1 MPLAPQATIWTVE
14 GALRPPEV
22 LWVKKGW
29 TSEKGMRR
37 EIIADVTPHEAR
49 VALLEDGELAEVQV
63 ELRGNERLV
72 GNIYKGR
79 VANVLPGMQAAFV
92 DVGLDKNA
100 FLYVGDLLA
109 DKSDFDFEDNCG
121 VVDRELKD
129 VNIKDILKKG
139 QEIIVQVLKQ
149 PGGTKGARIT
159 THITLPGRTIV
170 LMPTVDH
177 IGVSRKIEDEKER
190 ERLKNIMTAHKPEG
204 MGVIV
209 RTAAAGCTQEEL
221 FRDLHFLVRLWER
234 IQKKGSLVSAPR
246 LIHAEETLMFRTA
259 RDMFTSEVDSFV
271 INDRECYEKVLTVA
285 EITQPEIADRIKLY
299 EERDNI
305 FDVYNIENKI
315 EKIFNRKVWMDN
327 GAYLV
332 IDEAEA
338 LTAIDVKTGKYIGE
352 DDLQG
357 TILNA
362 NLEAAKKIAQ
372 QLRLRDIGGIIIIDF
387 IDMEDK
393 HNEDLVVETLRE
405 ALKNDRTKTN
415 VIGFTGLGLVEMTRK
430 KMRRRI
436 SALLQMPCADCGA
449 SGRVMAPAAIAIR
462 IRREVNRMVLNME
475 AEKYLVEASP
485 ETVRYIEDCN
495 ERGIQILQSYP
506 GKNFYISVN
515 KKLGKQNCRVS
526 VYTEAMRREE
536 GIRDSRQ
543 FF

>member
-1 MPLAPQATIWTVE
+1 
-14 GALRPPEV
+14 
-22 LWVKKGW
+22 
-29 TSEKGMRR
+29 MRKD
-37 EIIADVTPHEAR
+37 IIADVTPHEAR
-49 VALLEDGELAEVQV
+49 VALLEDGELAEIQV

-100 FLYVGDLLA
+100 FLYVGDILA
-109 DKSDFDFEDNCG
+109 DKSDFDFDNATG
-121 VVDRELKD
+121 IVDKELKD
-129 VNIKDILKKG
+129 VNIRDVLKKG
-139 QEIIVQVLKQ
+139 QEIMVQVLKQ

-177 IGVSRKIEDEKER
+177 VGVSRKIEDEKER
-190 ERLKNIMTAHKPEG
+190 ERLKNIMTAYKPEG
-204 MGVIV
+204 MGIIV
-209 RTAAAGCTQEEL
+209 RTAAAGCTPEEL
-221 FRDLHFLVRLWER
+221 ERDIHFLVRLWER
-234 IQKKGSLVSAPR
+234 IQRKSNLLSAPR

-259 RDMFTSEVDSFV
+259 RDMFTAEVDSFV

-285 EITQPEIADRIKLY
+285 EITQPEIADRIQLY
-299 EERDNI
+299 QDRVNI
-305 FDVYNIENKI
+305 FDAYNIENKI
-315 EKIFNRKVWMDN
+315 DKIFSRKVWLDN

-338 LTAIDVKTGKYIGE
+338 LTAIDVNTGKYIGE
-352 DDLQG
+352 DDLQE

-387 IDMEDK
+387 IDMEEK
-393 HNEDLVVETLRE
+393 KNEDLVVETLRE

-430 KMRRRI
+430 KVRRRV
-436 SALLQMPCADCGA
+436 SALLQMPCTDCGA

-462 IRREVNRMVLNME
+462 IRREVNRLVLNME
-475 AEKYLVEASP
+475 ADRYLVEASP
-485 ETVRYIEDCN
+485 ETIRYIEDCN
-495 ERGIQILQSYP
+495 DRGIPILQTYP
-506 GKNFYISVN
+506 GKNFYISAN
-515 KKLGKQNCRVS
+515 RKIGKQACRVS
-526 VYTEAMRREE
+526 VYTEAMRKEE
-536 GIRDSRQ
+536 GLRDSRL